1 MGRWLARGVAV
12 IGIGGVVALGGA
24 AAAFADGATG
34 SGSQDPL
41 SSLTKQL
48 PVQLPSLPGLDP
60 KDLTKQLQDG
70 AKDLPLQLPT
80 GLPLTL
86 PTKLPLDLSNLVPK
100 APLVCGIGIGIGGPI
115 NGSCPG
121 SGQKVV
127 TQHGPKEVKT
137 VIVHQPAQPVPTKIV
152 PVPVN
157 YQQPVAAA
165 PGGKLAYTG
174 FETTPV
180 LAAGLAALI
189 GGVVLTSCAR
199 PRRAAVSS

>member
-12 IGIGGVVALGGA
+12 VGIGGVVALGGG
-24 AAAFADGATG
+24 AAAFAQGAPAAG
-34 SGSQDPL
+34 SPDPV

-60 KDLTKQLQDG
+60 TDLAKQLQEG
-70 AKDLPLQLPT
+70 AKALPLQLPT
-80 GLPLTL
+80 GLPLAL
-86 PTKLPLDLSNLVPK
+86 PTKLPLDLSGLVPK
-100 APLVCGIGIGIGGPI
+100 TPLVCGVGVGIGGPI

-127 TQHGPKEVKT
+127 TQHGPKETRT
-137 VIVHQPAQPVPTKIV
+137 VIVPEPAQPGPTKFV
-152 PVPVN
+152 HVPVN

-165 PGGKLAYTG
+165 PSGKLAYTG

-199 PRRAAVSS
+199 PRRVSVKS